1 MTIKTLDKKLV
12 RDLMEM
18 RGQVLTIGLVVACG
32 VASLVAAMSTYDSL
46 QWTQASYYHTSHF
59 AHVFARLKRAPLAIR
74 AKIAA
79 LPGVAEMETRV
90 VYDVTLDIPEVA
102 APAVGRLIALPK
114 TGAPRLNQLHLRLGR
129 LPDPAYL
136 DEILVSEGFAKA
148 HRLVPDDTLRAL
160 INGKYQ
166 SLRIV
171 GVALSPEYI
180 FAIRGGDPLP
190 DDRQFGIIWI
200 AHKALTAAFNMEGAF
215 NDVVLRLA
223 PGAPRRQVIER
234 LDKLL
239 SPYGSLGAIGRHEQL
254 SHRFLSDEIKQ
265 QGAMATT
272 IPPIFVAVA
281 AFLLNIVMTR
291 VVSIQREQIAALKAL
306 GYSNRTVALHY
317 MKLVTLITL
326 AGIGL
331 GVVMGSGLGS
341 LMTANYVNFFR
352 FPVLQFR
359 VQPWVPLLAGG
370 VTLAAA
376 LLAAL
381 NAIRQVV
388 RLSPAEAIRPPAPRA
403 YRGSGLERSGLMRA
417 LSPQGRMVVRNLTSR
432 PLRAFF
438 TVLGIALAL
447 PITILGFFWFDA
459 IHHLITI
466 QFAMVDR
473 GDATV
478 VFTDPVIERARREI
492 ARLPGVMRTEALRS
506 VPVRLRAG
514 HRSYRTAVMGMQQ
527 GAELRR
533 LLDAQQRPITLPPE
547 GLLLTDRLGDRLG
560 VKAGDTIT
568 VEVLEGERIR
578 REVVVEAMV
587 NELVGLSAY
596 MDLKALRRFL
606 REGETI
612 SAVSIAVESSRA
624 NQVYAQ
630 LKALPKVATVS
641 VKAVALQSFKDTT
654 ATFVLVFTAILTI
667 FAVIIAIG
675 IVYNNAR
682 ITLAERAWE
691 LASLRVL
698 GFTQG
703 EVSKLLLAELSL
715 EILVAIPLGWW
726 LGYQFVSAVV
736 AGSQT
741 EMFRIPAIISA
752 RSYAL
757 ATLAIM
763 ASAIVSALIVR
774 RRIDRLDLV
783 EVLKTHE

>member
-1 MTIKTLDKKLV
+1 MSIKTLDKKLV
-12 RDLMEM
+12 RDLMQM

-46 QWTQASYYHTSHF
+46 QWMQASYYHESHF
-59 AHVFARLKRAPLAIR
+59 AHVFASLKRAPLALQ
-74 AKIAA
+74 AKIVA
-79 LPGVAEMETRV
+79 LPGVAEAEMRV

-102 APAVGRLIALPK
+102 APAVGRMIALPK
-114 TGAPRLNQLHLRLGR
+114 SGAPRLNQLHLRRGR
-129 LPDPAYL
+129 LPNPERPE
-136 DEILVSEGFAKA
+136 EILINEAFAKA
-148 HRLVPDDTLRAL
+148 HRFTPDDTLRAL

-166 SLRIV
+166 TLRIV
-171 GVALSPEYI
+171 GVALSPEYV
-180 FAIRGGDPLP
+180 FAIRGGVP
-190 DDRQFGIIWI
+190 DDRQFGIIRI
-200 AHKALTAAFNMEGAF
+200 NHDALTAAFNMEGAF

-223 PGAPRRQVIER
+223 PGASRRQVIEH
-234 LDKLL
+234 LDELL
-239 SPYGSLGAIGRHEQL
+239 TPYGSLGAFGRSEQL
-254 SHRFLSDEIKQ
+254 SHRFLTDEIKQ
-265 QGAMATT
+265 QGTMATT

-281 AFLLNIVMTR
+281 AFLLNVVLTR
-291 VVSIQREQIAALKAL
+291 VVSIQREQIATLKAL

-317 MKLVTLITL
+317 MKLVALITL

-331 GVVMGSGLGS
+331 GIVLGSGLGR
-341 LMTANYVNFFR
+341 LMTANYVTFFH
-352 FPVLQFR
+352 FPVFLFR
-359 VQPWVPLLAGG
+359 VQPWIPLLAGG

-381 NAIRQVV
+381 NAIRRVV
-388 RLSPAEAIRPPAPRA
+388 WLAPAEAMRPPAPRA
-403 YRGSGLERSGLMRA
+403 YRGSFLERSGLMRA
-417 LSPQGRMVVRNLTSR
+417 LSPQGRMVVRSITSR

-447 PITILGFFWFDA
+447 PITILGLFWHDA
-459 IHHLITI
+459 MAHLITM
-466 QFAMVDR
+466 QFTMIDR
-473 GDATV
+473 SDAIV
-478 VFTDPVIERARREI
+478 VFTDPVIDRARREI
-492 ARLPGVMRTEALRS
+492 ARLPGVMQAEAFRT

-514 HRSYRTAVMGMQQ
+514 HRSYRTDIMGIGQ

-533 LLDAQQRPITLPPE
+533 LLDAEQRSIPLPPD
-547 GLLLTDRLGDRLG
+547 GLLLTDRLGERLG

-568 VEVLEGERIR
+568 VEVLEGERAR
-578 REVVVEAMV
+578 RDIVVQAMV
-587 NELVGLSAY
+587 NELMGLSAY
-596 MDLKALRRFL
+596 MELRALRRFL

-612 SAVSIAVESSRA
+612 SAVSMAVEAVRA
-624 NQVYAQ
+624 NEVYTQ
-630 LKALPKVATVS
+630 LKALPKVVTVS

-654 ATFVLVFTAILTI
+654 ATFVLVFTGILTV

-703 EVSKLLLAELSL
+703 EVSRLLLAELSL

-726 LGYQFVSAVV
+726 LGYQFVA
-736 AGSQT
+736 AILAEHQT
-741 EMFRIPAIISA
+741 EMFRIPPIISA

-763 ASAIVSALIVR
+763 VSAIVSALIVR
-774 RRIDRLDLV
+774 RRIDHLDLV